1 MDRSNQPTVLVSH
14 VLGRPN
20 AICDTICFMKKLSE
34 VASCFAASL
43 VVVVLLGNQALAA
56 TWNGIEPFKS
66 RRADLERVL
75 GKPTGEDP
83 NGALRFN
90 VAGGSALVSF
100 VDAKFVTNKKL
111 HPEVEGTVMQIVL
124 QHENSSDTPDSMG
137 LTKNRAFEREE
148 VQGASIFRNLKE
160 GVFYTFLNGR
170 LRTTRYSFS
179 TEQLSRARRG
189 GR

>member
-1 MDRSNQPTVLVSH
+1 MGRSNEPTGR
-14 VLGRPN
+14 VLGRHV
-20 AICDTICFMKKLSE
+20 AICDTIRFMKKLLSL
-34 VASCFAASL
+34 ASYFAASFL
-43 VVVVLLGNQALAA
+43 VMGLLGSQALAA

-66 RRADLERVL
+66 RRTDLERVL
-75 GKPTGEDP
+75 GKPIGEDP

-90 VAGGSALVSF
+90 VAGGTALVSF
-100 VDAKFVTNKKL
+100 VDAKFVANKKL
-111 HPEVEGTVMQIVL
+111 RPDIEGTVMQIVL

-137 LTKNRAFEREE
+137 LTRNRAFEREDL
-148 VQGASIFRNLKE
+148 QGASIFRNPKE

-179 TEQLSRARRG
+179 TEQLSHARRG

>member
-1 MDRSNQPTVLVSH
+1 VFGRS
-14 VLGRPN
+14 N
-20 AICDTICFMKKLSE
+20 AICYTIRLMKKVSTA
-34 VASCFAASL
+34 ASYFAASF
-43 VVVVLLGNQALAA
+43 VVMVLLGSQAVGA

-66 RRADLERVL
+66 RRTDLERVL

-90 VAGGSALVSF
+90 VAGGTALVSF
-100 VDAKFVTNKKL
+100 VDAKFVANKKL
-111 HPEVEGTVMQIVL
+111 HPDIEGTVMQIVL
-124 QHENSSDTPDSMG
+124 QHENASDTPDSMG
-137 LTKNRAFEREE
+137 LTRNRAFEREDL
-148 VQGASIFRNLKE
+148 QGASIFRNLKE